1 VSVFKTFLLHPNAAD
16 GKKRANGTKR
26 YPPGAKVDVV
36 ADNGRCWIR
45 VNTYVIVISS
55 SSFVIP
61 DMSSNRIKNSRLL
74 AEFREIDSYVTDSEE
89 DSNDEWDNEQ
99 RPTLSQTEFDNSV
112 LRMGRS
118 LLAAAKAN
126 PIGGTTDTPVVL
138 LRLTRLNP
146 DLLDDNG
153 GSPDPRIR
161 QTVDMLWDMGIKVVL
176 GERPDDTLPTLNT
189 SPSPSSLNLRP
200 TSNINLDLSVLIAL
214 ISDLTHA
221 PLPQSIPEANKRF
234 MPPPEYREWKQ
245 QRTATIGKKPKKT
258 NPKSLN
264 PGSNLPSSSPG
275 MENDINDLPKDLIK
289 HARQLTNQLLQE
301 TSKGLLQEI
310 RNRFPK
316 SSDEES
322 VKFWTTSEAR
332 DRCLRIVWKIGG
344 VQEKR
349 RVQAL
354 FQLPSDAPDTTPRLS
369 LAEAEQLYWQ
379 DSRFPRKFIPLL
391 PIHILPESRTPPGSV
406 DPKQGKSRFALELAK
421 VCSDILSQETASIV
435 EPDDALDVSSTT
447 FPSSSTSNNVTSYS
461 SLTAEEI
468 QRARFTKANP
478 RLTTHTVQTMQWG
491 ATLGWTILTAN
502 RTSVKAILKELKG
515 ARIAGRLNEAADVRK
530 GDDDIEGYAA
540 IWIVDPRSLAEGM
553 SSLSVKS

>member
-1 VSVFKTFLLHPNAAD
+1 
-16 GKKRANGTKR
+16 
-26 YPPGAKVDVV
+26 
-36 ADNGRCWIR
+36 
-45 VNTYVIVISS
+45 
-55 SSFVIP
+55 
-61 DMSSNRIKNSRLL
+61 M
-74 AEFREIDSYVTDSEE
+74 TDSGE

-99 RPTLSQTEFDNSV
+99 RPTLSQNDFDNSV

-146 DLLDDNG
+146 DLPDDNG
-153 GSPDPRIR
+153 RPPDPRIR
-161 QTVDMLWDMGIKVVL
+161 QTVNILRDMGIEVVL
-176 GERPDDTLPTLNT
+176 GERLDDALPTLNT
-189 SPSPSSLNLRP
+189 SSRPSSLNLRP

-221 PLPQSIPEANKRF
+221 PLPQSIQEANKRF
-234 MPPPEYREWKQ
+234 VPPPEYREWKQ
-245 QRTATIGKKPKKT
+245 QRTAMIGKTPKKT
-258 NPKSLN
+258 NRRPLN
-264 PGSNLPSSSPG
+264 PGSDLPSSSPG

-301 TSKGLLQEI
+301 MSRGLLQEI
-310 RNRFPK
+310 RDRIVN
-316 SSDEES
+316 EES

-354 FQLPSDAPDTTPRLS
+354 FQLPSNSPDATPHLS
-369 LAEAEQLYWQ
+369 LGEAEKLYWQ
-379 DSRFPRKFIPLL
+379 DSRFPHKFIPLL
-391 PIHILPESRTPPGSV
+391 PIHIFPNSCTPP
-406 DPKQGKSRFALELAK
+406 DPNQGKSRFALELAK
-421 VCSDILSQETASIV
+421 VCSDILSQET
-435 EPDDALDVSSTT
+435 EALDVSSTT
-447 FPSSSTSNNVTSYS
+447 FPSSSTSKNVTLCS

-478 RLTTHTVQTMQWG
+478 RLTTHTVQTMHWG

-502 RTSVKAILKELKG
+502 RTSVKAILKELKD
-515 ARIAGRLNEAADVRK
+515 ARIAGRLNETGDDVRK
-530 GDDDIEGYAA
+530 GGDREDVDDHHAA